1 MRTYNNLGVTV
12 KRLSESPRNPEKEAQ
27 ALVYFTK
34 SSEVFDVL
42 NREPDT
48 LTRGD
53 TKNLG
58 FLNTRAVLYP
68 QVDFSIQI
76 YNRIPL
82 DSTTSRF

>member
-1 MRTYNNLGVTV
+1 MIKNSKL
-12 KRLSESPRNPEKEAQ
+12 NPEKEAQ

-48 LTRGD
+48 LVRGD

-68 QVDFSIQI
+68 QVDFTIQI
-76 YNRIPL
+76 YKRIPL
-82 DSTTSRF
+82 DSSTSRF